1 MPREMTLHLTKFT
14 DYAFRVL
21 IYAASLE
28 QKQLVTIE
36 ETAKVFDVS
45 RAHLKKV
52 VLLLTRS
59 GYLEAVRGR
68 SGGFRLARPADQINL
83 GTIVRLT
90 EPDFGMVGC
99 FQPDNNC
106 RITPACPLPSVIN
119 TALNRFLTTF
129 DDYTLA
135 DVVVSARHFDG
146 PALPHY
152 PTRGPN
158 LVFPA

>member
-1 MPREMTLHLTKFT
+1 MHLTKFT

-36 ETAKVFDVS
+36 ETAKVFDIS

-68 SGGFRLARPADQINL
+68 AGGFRLARPADQINL
-83 GTIVRLT
+83 GAIVRLT

-99 FQPDNNC
+99 FHPDNSC
-106 RITPACPLPSVIN
+106 RISPACVLPNVIN

-129 DDYTLA
+129 DDFTLA
-135 DVVVSARHFDG
+135 DVVVKSRQFG
-146 PALPHY
+146 GSALPRY
-152 PTRGPN
+152 PQRGPD

>member
-1 MPREMTLHLTKFT
+1 MPREFKLHLTKFT

-83 GTIVRLT
+83 GAIVRLT

-129 DDYTLA
+129 DAYTLA
-135 DVVVSARHFDG
+135 DVVVNARHFDG
-146 PALPHY
+146 PALPFY
-152 PTRGPN
+152 PQRGPD
-158 LVFPA
+158 LVLPA